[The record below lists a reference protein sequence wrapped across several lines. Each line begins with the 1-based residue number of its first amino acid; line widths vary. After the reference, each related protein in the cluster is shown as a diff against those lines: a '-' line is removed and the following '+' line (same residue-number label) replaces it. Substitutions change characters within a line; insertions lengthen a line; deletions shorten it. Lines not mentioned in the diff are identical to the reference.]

1 LESSEKSIEQL
12 SPDLQVLDTD
22 NKNVG
27 KSTSKENTENGENPQ
42 SLALLDKFGFWGFD
56 FFTQNHIPL
65 GDCIADS
72 EFMTTHK
79 DTHTIQEHL
88 MEDPYYHVTA
98 IEASVEGD
106 THYFVLKGY
115 NNWRKEPSNEL
126 EKERAIVKLSITP
139 LNDEEYRQIS
149 SKLYR
154 MSMQYLDREYNEKSD
169 FILTSGDSVPP
180 LPIKNT
186 QSLEYARNL
195 PKCSKLESDEA
206 LRIKNFFDNPQ
217 EIGGSI
223 NGEGIDLWE
232 LEGEIPFV
240 LSTDNGREAIRI
252 FAHSN
257 GSAVGGFKLTMNL
270 DDFGMIGQW
279 DIVDSASIWVN
290 NVDIFTYLKIK
301 NEWTQLDMY
310 FMYIKEGEDKQKVR
324 IFTPNNPYG
333 TYWGSYKSSRVF
345 DKK

>member
-1 LESSEKSIEQL
+1 
-12 SPDLQVLDTD
+12 
-22 NKNVG
+22 
-27 KSTSKENTENGENPQ
+27 
-42 SLALLDKFGFWGFD
+42 
-56 FFTQNHIPL
+56 
-65 GDCIADS
+65 
-72 EFMTTHK
+72 
-79 DTHTIQEHL
+79 
-88 MEDPYYHVTA
+88 
-98 IEASVEGD
+98 
-106 THYFVLKGY
+106 
-115 NNWRKEPSNEL
+115 
-126 EKERAIVKLSITP
+126 
-139 LNDEEYRQIS
+139 
-149 SKLYR
+149 